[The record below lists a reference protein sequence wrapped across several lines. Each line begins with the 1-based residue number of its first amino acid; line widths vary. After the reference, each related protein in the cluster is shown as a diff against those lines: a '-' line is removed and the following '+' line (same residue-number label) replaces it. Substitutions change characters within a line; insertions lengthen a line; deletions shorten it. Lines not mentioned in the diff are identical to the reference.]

1 MRNRIVM
8 LSWEYPP
15 YKIRGLAEHVYEL
28 SKALAWKGA
37 DVHVVTL
44 GAVPYEKSKG
54 VHVHRIAVDACRP
67 DFITFMNNEMKR
79 IGASII
85 ESAGAAPTII
95 HAHDWLVGNAAIALA
110 VRYRTPLISTIH
122 STEFGRVQGIKE
134 GYQIFIHEMEEELVR
149 SSAHIIVCSESMKRE
164 VQGLFGMPENISV
177 FPNGVDVSKFD
188 FCADSAAF
196 KERFCGSK
204 DATMIVYIGRL
215 VRQKGVSVLIGALRM
230 LLNTSPELRER
241 VKLVIVGEGPM
252 REHLERDAAYLGVS
266 NHVVFT
272 GYLDDYT
279 VKCLLKAADVV
290 TVPSLY
296 EPFGIVA
303 LEAMAAKKPVV
314 VSDVGRLSELIC
326 AGEGIKVPS
335 DNSERLANGILQIL
349 SAGADDQ
356 RKVALARMVE
366 QGFQKVCSLTWNT
379 ILEATLEAYKKVLA
393 LAPPARP
400 RRWQERGIEIETE
413 KSELWQYSYS

>member
-1 MRNRIVM
+1 MRNRILM

-15 YKIRGLAEHVYEL
+15 YKIGGLAEHVYEL
-28 SKALAWKGA
+28 SKALARKGA

-44 GAVPYEKSKG
+44 GAVPYEEREG
-54 VHVHRIAVDACRP
+54 VHVRRIAVDVCRP
-67 DFITFMNNEMKR
+67 DFITFMNNKMKK

-85 ESAGAAPTII
+85 ESAGTAPAII
-95 HAHDWLVGNAAIALA
+95 HAHDWMVGNAAMALA
-110 VRYRTPLISTIH
+110 FRYRTPLISTIH

-134 GYQIFIHEMEEELVR
+134 GYQMFIHEMEEELVR

-164 VQGLFGMPENISV
+164 VQGLFGVTENISV

-188 FCADSAAF
+188 FCEDRTTL

-215 VRQKGVSVLIGALRM
+215 VRQKGVEVLIGALRI
-230 LLNTSPELRER
+230 LLNASPDLQQR

-279 VKCLLKAADVV
+279 VRCLLKAADVV
-290 TVPSLY
+290 AVPSLY

-303 LEAMAAKKPVV
+303 LEAMAAKTPVV
-314 VSDVGRLSELIC
+314 VSDVGGLSELIC

-335 DNSERLANGILQIL
+335 DNSESLAEGILQIL
-349 SAGADDQ
+349 SAGEDEQ
-356 RKVALARMVE
+356 RKVELERMVE
-366 QGFQKVCSLTWNT
+366 QSYQKVCSLTWDT
-379 ILEATLEAYKKVLA
+379 ISEATVEAYKKVLA
-393 LAPPARP
+393 SAPPARP
-400 RRWQERGIEIETE
+400 PRWQERGIEIETE

>member
-1 MRNRIVM
+1 V
-8 LSWEYPP
+8 
-15 YKIRGLAEHVYEL
+15 
-28 SKALAWKGA
+28 
-37 DVHVVTL
+37 
-44 GAVPYEKSKG
+44 
-54 VHVHRIAVDACRP
+54 
-67 DFITFMNNEMKR
+67 
-79 IGASII
+79 
-85 ESAGAAPTII
+85 
-95 HAHDWLVGNAAIALA
+95 
-110 VRYRTPLISTIH
+110 
-122 STEFGRVQGIKE
+122 
-134 GYQIFIHEMEEELVR
+134 
-149 SSAHIIVCSESMKRE
+149 
-164 VQGLFGMPENISV
+164 
-177 FPNGVDVSKFD
+177 
-188 FCADSAAF
+188 AF